1 MKAVILSLAA
11 VAAVA
16 TASAAD
22 HGVAGAAH
30 RSLGRRMDNTNDT
43 EHVLEARSAKSKA
56 AAKAKA
62 KVAAAAKAK
71 AAASAKA
78 KAAA

>member
-1 MKAVILSLAA
+1 MKTTIISLAA

-22 HGVAGAAH
+22 HGAGAAH

-43 EHVLEARSAKSKA
+43 EHHLEARSAKSKA

-71 AAASAKA
+71 AAASSKA